1 MAKILYALAMLVF
14 AVMIVLAFF
23 QPWVETDTLRAS
35 KISQIIIGK
44 QEVFGRSI
52 SGYDIPVLANGPDS
66 RLIISIIKIFKPQI
80 TNADKKS
87 YLVWGVPGL
96 AVLLFLLSLILAKNK
111 LVNLAIGIIGVAI
124 FAVAAYKVTAADLD
138 RLAVVI
144 RIGSGLWM
152 TLWGYLGM
160 GAAAFLRVLELSLAK
175 KG

>member
-1 MAKILYALAMLVF
+1 MARILYALVMLVF

-23 QPWVETDTLRAS
+23 QPWVETDILRAG

-44 QEVFGRSI
+44 QEIFGLSI
-52 SGYDIPVLANGPDS
+52 SGYDVPVLANGPDS

-80 TNADKKS
+80 ANADKKS

-96 AVLLFLLSLILAKNK
+96 AVLLFLLSLVLAKNK

-124 FAVAAYKVTAADLD
+124 FAAAAYKVTAIDLD
-138 RLAVVI
+138 KLVVTI
-144 RIGSGLWM
+144 RIGSGLWL

-160 GAAAFLRVLELSLAK
+160 GIAAFLRVLQLSLDK